1 MAIPLRQSTASQE
14 VLLGMFLDSIDG
26 VTPKTALSIANTDIK
41 IWKHGATTLASKTS
55 GGATHISNGLYYIV
69 LDATDTDTPGSFMIH
84 CHVSGAL
91 PVRALC
97 TVLPA
102 NIFDSLFGSDK
113 LEVDIVQVAA
123 AVVTDIDEFKAD
135 ITQLTGI
142 AGINATTLTITDGT
156 DPLDGVSVAIY
167 NSANTIFITS
177 TTTNSSGVATVYLD
191 DGSYKVRL
199 SKAGYGFTNP
209 ESLTVSGVTTDTYT
223 GEGVVTESAESCRL
237 YEYCFAQDGITPLA
251 TVTSLATIR
260 TLPYDYD
267 NRLHSVDGVIG
278 TYDATS
284 GFLYWDIV
292 RGCRVLVTITE
303 LGISSYVDIPDASTV
318 RLANL
323 L

>member
-14 VLLGMFLDSIDG
+14 VLLGIFLDSIDG
-26 VTPKTALSIANTDIK
+26 VTPKTALSIANSDIK
-41 IWKHGATTLASKTS
+41 IWKHGAITLADKTS
-55 GGATHISNGLYYIV
+55 GGATHVSNGLYYV
-69 LDATDTDTPGSFMIH
+69 TLDATDTDTPGSLMIH

-102 NIFDSLFGSDK
+102 NIFDSLFASDK

-123 AVVTDIDEFKAD
+123 AVIVDINDFKAD
-135 ITQLTGI
+135 VSQLTGI
-142 AGINATTLTITDGT
+142 AGINATTITIDDGT
-156 DPLDGVSVAIY
+156 DPIDGVSVAIY
-167 NSANTIFITS
+167 NSDNTIFITS
-177 TTTNSSGVATVYLD
+177 ATTNSSGIATVYLD
-191 DGSYKVRL
+191 DGSYKVRI

-209 ESLTVSGVTTDTYT
+209 ESLTVSGVTTDTYS
-223 GEGVVTESAESCRL
+223 GDAVVTESAESCRL
-237 YEYCFAQDGITPLA
+237 YEYCFGQDGITPL
-251 TVTSLATIR
+251 TSVTSLATIR
-260 TLPYDYD
+260 SLPYDYD
-267 NRLHSVDGVIG
+267 NKLHSIDGVIG

-303 LGISSYVDIPDASTV
+303 LGISSYVDIPDASTA